1 MEPVLWQVERGTA
14 ETPKSVWRSGRLPL
28 GTLSLSV
35 GEQGLTAAS
44 GALLPQRLPVPVVGS
59 RTTAE
64 VEVRAGTVQLDALLV
79 RPAISTLEASGEAG
93 GSAELAQNALP
104 LPLPVTMGAE
114 GATQTLRSY
123 DATGALV
130 DERTLD
136 GPTTV
141 WLRPG
146 GYALALGLG

>member
-1 MEPVLWQVERGTA
+1 
-14 ETPKSVWRSGRLPL
+14 
-28 GTLSLSV
+28 
-35 GEQGLTAAS
+35 
-44 GALLPQRLPVPVVGS
+44 
-59 RTTAE
+59 
-64 VEVRAGTVQLDALLV
+64 
-79 RPAISTLEASGEAG
+79 
-93 GSAELAQNALP
+93 
-104 LPLPVTMGAE
+104 MGAE